1 VRSRRIHA
9 LFVCSALAACT
20 ASVDSYQ
27 NGSPGE
33 GSEGSGEGSGSDEG
47 DVGDQEPLTPPDEG
61 DTPAPPPTAPSGL
74 ATGSYAR
81 VCNATALNQRSA
93 PSTSATVLKVLPE
106 GSSVIILDRS
116 DGWYKN
122 DWNGNIG
129 WSSGT
134 YLCPAAP
141 PSQTTGDGFASTV
154 VSPASFLSI
163 AQAAVGFSYYYGG
176 GNFAAGGN
184 PGTCTGTC
192 PSCSHSGAYGADC
205 SGFVAKAWL
214 LPEALPMDSNR
225 HPYTSTQFTV
235 TSASWSTISR
245 SSMQAGDAL
254 ATSGHVML
262 YEKDDPWGSFWAFEA
277 RGCSY
282 GVVHNI
288 RTAGSGFVAVR
299 RRGI

>member
-1 VRSRRIHA
+1 
-9 LFVCSALAACT
+9 
-20 ASVDSYQ
+20 VDSYQ
-27 NGSPGE
+27 TGSPGE

-47 DVGDQEPLTPPDEG
+47 DVGDQEPLTPPAEG
-61 DTPAPPPTAPSGL
+61 STPPTPATPSGL

-93 PSTSATVLKVLPE
+93 PSASATVLKVLPE
-106 GSSVIILDRS
+106 GSTVMILDMS

-129 WSSGT
+129 WSSGA
-134 YLCPAAP
+134 YLCSATPPAV
-141 PSQTTGDGFASTV
+141 STGDGFASTV
-154 VSPASFLSI
+154 VSRASFLSI
-163 AQAAVGFSYYYGG
+163 ANAAVGFSYYYGG
-176 GNFAAGGN
+176 GNFAAGAN

-235 TSASWSTISR
+235 TNTKWSTISR

-299 RRGI
+299 RSGI